1 MRGEQGEGET
11 APEKSGV
18 SLAWAAAMKKTS
30 SRAKMGKPEI
40 NASYSLLEKV
50 AFTAGGLLLVV
61 FTIIGME
68 FTLHGS
74 HISRL
79 QGFGSAAP
87 VVGDSLFVRTMEM
100 FTGTHLTDGNHVTVL
115 MNGEQTFPAI
125 WKDLRGAKQTITMQ
139 MYYFEPG
146 KIADTLSAILRERA
160 RAGVSVHLLT
170 DAFGANKITKGYV
183 DSLEADGVHTS
194 IFRPVHWYE
203 MQKLQNRSHIR
214 AIIVDGR
221 VGFTGGFG
229 IADKWLGNGH
239 VKDQWRDTDVRFTGP
254 AVSQLQATFAEGW
267 VEATGNLLTG
277 EKYFPKEPVKEEPAE
292 MVGLLNAQPTIGS
305 TPAERFLA
313 LSIAGARH
321 HLYIA
326 NSYFVPNHDFKNLL
340 IEAAKRG
347 VDVRVLT
354 VGPNTDVKITR
365 YAGRKQYDDLLK
377 GGVRIWEFA
386 PTMMH
391 AKTIVADGEWASIG
405 TMNFDNR
412 SMVFNNESNLNI
424 LDAPIGAMLD
434 SVFLNDLE
442 YSKEITR
449 AEFEKRG
456 VWQRLCEYG
465 ASAMA
470 RLL

>member
-1 MRGEQGEGET
+1 MK
-11 APEKSGV
+11 KSSSHSSKAKKDDQKY
-18 SLAWAAAMKKTS
+18 SLA
-30 SRAKMGKPEI
+30 
-40 NASYSLLEKV
+40 EKIGL
-50 AFTAGGLLLVV
+50 TAGGLLLIL

-74 HISRL
+74 HISHL
-79 QGFGSAAP
+79 QGVGSAAP
-87 VVGDSLFVRTMEM
+87 QVGDPLFTRTMEV
-100 FTGTHLTDGNHVTVL
+100 FTGTHLADGNHVTIL
-115 MNGEQTFPAI
+115 LNGEQTYPAI
-125 WKDLRGAKQTITMQ
+125 WKELRAATQTITIQ
-139 MYYFEPG
+139 MDYYEPG
-146 KIADTLSAILRERA
+146 KTGDTLSTILQERA

-170 DAFGANKITKGYV
+170 DAFGAQHITKGY
-183 DSLEADGVHTS
+183 LATLRAAGVHTAV
-194 IFRPVHWYE
+194 FRPVHWYE
-203 MQKLQNRSHIR
+203 MQKLQNRSHDR
-214 AIIVDGR
+214 VVVVDGR

-239 VKDQWRDTDVRFTGP
+239 SKDQWRDTDVRFTGP
-254 AVSQLQATFAEGW
+254 AVTQLQATFADGW
-267 VEATGNLLTG
+267 VEATGVQLTG

-292 MVGLLNAQPTIGS
+292 VAGLLDAQPTIGS

-321 HLYIA
+321 RLFIT
-326 NSYFVPNHDFKNLL
+326 NSYFVPNHDFKQLL
-340 IEAAKRG
+340 IQASKRG

-354 VGPNTDVKITR
+354 VGPESDVKITR

-377 GGVRIWEFA
+377 GGVRIFEFA

-391 AKTIVADGEWASIG
+391 AKTLVADGMWVSVG

-412 SMVFNNESNLNI
+412 SMVFNNESNHNVL
-424 LDAPIGAMLD
+424 AATTGAMMD
-434 SVFLNDLE
+434 SVFLNDLK

-456 VWQRLCEYG
+456 IFQRILEVG